1 MNRLKIYILLLI
13 SFNSLAGNVE
23 FKENKIFVNDN
34 EFYIKGIC
42 YHPVEKGKVKRTFAQ
57 LERDLTLMKEA
68 GINTIR
74 VYKPIIEKAVLDK
87 INSYGLKVVI
97 SFGYNQNGNFDIRSG
112 SYIDYIKYYDDHPA
126 ILFWELGNEYNF
138 HPEWFD
144 GDIANWY
151 KSLDIAALEIKKIS
165 SKPVSTAHGEIPD
178 SLAISMVK
186 NIDFWGVN
194 VYRWDKPETLIKEW
208 VTKINKPLYFAEV
221 GSDSYMTV
229 AQNGYDEGINEKAQ
243 SDANTIIIKSIMSNE
258 NNMGLFLFQFA
269 DGLWKAGW
277 PNRQDIGGWAPNS
290 GGVPYDGTAN
300 EEFFGIVDIDRNKKQ
315 SFDALKEAFKEN

>member
-165 SKPVSTAHGEIPD
+165 SKPVSTAHGEMPD

-229 AQNGYDEGINEKAQ
+229 AQNGYDEGINERAQ
-243 SDANTIIIKSIMSNE
+243 SDANTIIVKSIMSNE
-258 NNMGLFLFQFA
+258 NNMGLFLFQFV